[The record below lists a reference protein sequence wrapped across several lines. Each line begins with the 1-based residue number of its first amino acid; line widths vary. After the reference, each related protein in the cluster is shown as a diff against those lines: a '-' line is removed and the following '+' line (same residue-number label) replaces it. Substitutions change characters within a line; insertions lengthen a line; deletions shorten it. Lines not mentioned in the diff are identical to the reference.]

1 MKLQRLF
8 TILIAVFMVSVT
20 MANRP
25 KIGLVLGGGGAKGAA
40 EVGVLKVI
48 EQAGIPIDYI
58 AGSSVGAIVGG
69 LYAAGYTASELE
81 TLFQTQ
87 EWLSLLTDRKASF
100 SNEPYQTDNGVT
112 YVFGFPV
119 MDRNRMENKRRI
131 RFMVRVSVSAKIIKR
146 NAFL

>member
-1 MKLQRLF
+1 MKKFHIQSYFLLFLQPKMKLQRLF
-8 TILIAVFMVSVT
+8 TFLIAVFITSSA
-20 MANRP
+20 MAARP

-87 EWLSLLTDRKASF
+87 EWLSLLTDRKAAF
-100 SNEPYQTDNGVT
+100 SN
-112 YVFGFPV
+112 
-119 MDRNRMENKRRI
+119 
-131 RFMVRVSVSAKIIKR
+131 
-146 NAFL
+146 